1 VTDAD
6 GSVTVCV
13 MSQDTAEA
21 APAGAPDPD
30 SERAFPD
37 TAPLAPSFTASV
49 DQARGVVRARGHLD
63 EIGADL
69 LCGTVLALQR
79 HGHRRI
85 TVRMQATVDAAAREV
100 FDELTGRLAADG
112 VLVVLE

>member
-1 VTDAD
+1 
-6 GSVTVCV
+6 
-13 MSQDTAEA
+13 MSQDA
-21 APAGAPDPD
+21 AWATTTGGRDPG
-30 SERAFPD
+30 SERAPGETSPRD
-37 TAPLAPSFTASV
+37 TSPRDAPPLAPSFTATV

-85 TVRMQATVDAAAREV
+85 TVRLQATVEPLAREV